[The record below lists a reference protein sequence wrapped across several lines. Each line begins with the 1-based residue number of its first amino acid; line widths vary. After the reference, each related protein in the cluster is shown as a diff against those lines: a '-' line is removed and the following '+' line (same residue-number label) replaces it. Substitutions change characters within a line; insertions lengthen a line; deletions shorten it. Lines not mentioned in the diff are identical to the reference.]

1 MPLLDDSSAVDK
13 NDACFE
19 DKLLAVLQVV
29 KQLVK
34 YQSYADVTKYA
45 DVWDWC
51 SAE

>member
-45 DVWDWC
+45 DVC
-51 SAE
+51 